1 MTDRKLKGSSNHY
14 NSLQD
19 SFPKSPPLPPI
30 TSSDSDIVLNATLA
44 DLRKYR
50 TLRTKMLTKY
60 RELCLK
66 AKSLKD
72 ELKKKIEQDEQHW
85 KTLVVKEKQLHT
97 GLQDQHKTLVKEC
110 EKLSRRLEVSNST
123 PVKGM

>member
-1 MTDRKLKGSSNHY
+1 M
-14 NSLQD
+14 
-19 SFPKSPPLPPI
+19 
-30 TSSDSDIVLNATLA
+30 
-44 DLRKYR
+44 
-50 TLRTKMLTKY
+50 
-60 RELCLK
+60 ECL
-66 AKSLKD
+66 L
-72 ELKKKIEQDEQHW
+72 DEQHW